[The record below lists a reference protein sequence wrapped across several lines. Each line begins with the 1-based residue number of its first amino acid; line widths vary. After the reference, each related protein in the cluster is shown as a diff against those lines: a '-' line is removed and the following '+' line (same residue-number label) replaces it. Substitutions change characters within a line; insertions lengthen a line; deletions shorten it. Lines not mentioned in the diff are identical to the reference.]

1 MPLVLVIG
9 ALVGYALRERS
20 SGYAFSAGLVLEMAV
35 VLGYALHTTLAK
47 QPFDAPFFATLIQ
60 LFAVTAAVW
69 AIVWLIGR
77 KQARRMARST
87 GTALSPP
94 LPVREGQGVR
104 ALGHGGS

>member
-1 MPLVLVIG
+1 MPLALVIG

-47 QPFDAPFFATLIQ
+47 RPFDATFVATLIQ

-77 KQARRMARST
+77 KRLDVWRRIHRQPPACSGARAPGR
-87 GTALSPP
+87 
-94 LPVREGQGVR
+94 
-104 ALGHGGS
+104 GGS